1 MNFGELFGSAEW
13 VTCESGCTS
22 PVIKGSFFIEK
33 PERAEITV
41 CGLGFF
47 RLWINGR
54 EVSEDKFVPVNSQ
67 YCKRDLTAFEY
78 PITDELSYRTYA
90 VRYDISKFL
99 VGGENDIRA
108 VLGCGWFAQKKR
120 NAEGYTKYGGIKLCY
135 KIDAEG
141 RDGKLYTFVSDE
153 KLLWRQSRITENN
166 IYFGEAHD
174 MDLSDELTARDGF
187 KKVIKAPAY
196 ETEFFI
202 QDCPADRVTRI
213 IEPKKLVD
221 LGAVSVYDMGEN
233 ISGYPVVA
241 ATEDCAYITVR
252 CSEEINADGTL
263 NFDSCDPGQIQ
274 CDEYRNAKKG
284 EECMPWFTWHGFRYF
299 ELTNNAK
306 PVRCEVVHSDCAVT
320 SAFESDSEML
330 NWLYDAYIR
339 TQLSNMH
346 SGVPSD
352 CPHIERLGYTGD
364 GQLCCEAAMMLLDS
378 QKFYQKWLEDISDCQ
393 STDNGHVQH
402 TAPFMGG
409 GGGPAGWGGAIAVVP
424 YEMYKIYGDRE
435 TFRRYLPKILRYFD
449 YLDSRSSGGLV
460 CREEQGGWCL
470 GDWCTP
476 EPIAICEPFVNTAL
490 CVKQMLMTK
499 EAAEAIGEKETAQM
513 LGRRIE
519 EKRQAIL
526 NAYYSPQTGSFIGDV
541 QGANSFATNIGLGGE
556 RAYEN
561 TRKKYSAADSFDT
574 GIFGTD
580 ILIRVLFERGDANT
594 AFRLLTS
601 EGKGSFYNMKKQGA
615 TTIWENWDGER
626 SHSHPMFGA
635 ATRYLFSFILGITQ
649 EKTSAGYEHI
659 LIAPQIPDGLNY
671 ASGHITTVR
680 GKISVT
686 FKRTESEADFY
697 VTVPQRA
704 RFTYGSG
711 CEFEL
716 RDGEN
721 HIHIDFEE

>member
-67 YCKRDLTAFEY
+67 YCKRNLTAFEY

-135 KIDAEG
+135 KIDVED

-187 KKVIKAPAY
+187 KKVIKAPAH

-202 QDCPADRVTRI
+202 QDCPADRVTRT
-213 IEPKKLVD
+213 IEPKKLAD

-241 ATEDCAYITVR
+241 ATEDGAYITVR

-499 EAAEAIGEKETAQM
+499 EAAEAIGENETVQM

-541 QGANSFATNIGLGGE
+541 QGANSFATDIGLGGE
-556 RAYEN
+556 RTYEN

-580 ILIRVLFERGDANT
+580 ILTRVLFERGDANT

>member
-120 NAEGYTKYGGIKLCY
+120 NAEGYTKYGDIKLCY
-135 KIDAEG
+135 KIDAED

-174 MDLSDELTARDGF
+174 MDLSDELTARDCF
-187 KKVIKAPAY
+187 KKVIKAPAH
-196 ETEFFI
+196 ETKFFI

-213 IEPKKLVD
+213 IEPKKLAD

-241 ATEDCAYITVR
+241 ATEDDAYITVR

-424 YEMYKIYGDRE
+424 YEMYKIYGDRK

-541 QGANSFATNIGLGGE
+541 QGANSFATDIGLGGE
-556 RAYEN
+556 RTYEN

-580 ILIRVLFERGDANT
+580 ILTRVLFERGDANT

-704 RFTYGSG
+704 RFTYGSD

-716 RDGEN
+716 RDREN

>member
-1 MNFGELFGSAEW
+1 MNFGELFDSAEW

-120 NAEGYTKYGGIKLCY
+120 NAEGYTKYGDIKLCY
-135 KIDAEG
+135 KIDAED

-187 KKVIKAPAY
+187 KKVIKAPAH

-241 ATEDCAYITVR
+241 ATEDGAYITVR

-274 CDEYRNAKKG
+274 CDEYRNVKKG

-519 EKRQAIL
+519 KKRQAIL

-541 QGANSFATNIGLGGE
+541 QGANSFATDIGLGGE
-556 RAYEN
+556 RTYEN

-649 EKTSAGYEHI
+649 KKNSAGYEHI

-680 GKISVT
+680 GQISVT

-704 RFTYGSG
+704 RFTYGSD